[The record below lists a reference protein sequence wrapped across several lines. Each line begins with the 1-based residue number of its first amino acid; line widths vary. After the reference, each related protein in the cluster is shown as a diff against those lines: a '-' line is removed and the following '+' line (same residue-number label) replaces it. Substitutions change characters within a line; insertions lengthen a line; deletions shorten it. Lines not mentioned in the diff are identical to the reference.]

1 MEGKGRGRGRREE
14 GERPLSNFVTTKF
27 LHKQNHHNTRTIN
40 DISKTP
46 IAAAPTSLL
55 HFLSNVRMPYLFACE
70 IQIYMHT

>member
-1 MEGKGRGRGRREE
+1 MEGEGRGRREE

-27 LHKQNHHNTRTIN
+27 LHKLNHHNTHTIN

-46 IAAAPTSLL
+46 IAAAPTSYSIFSL
-55 HFLSNVRMPYLFACE
+55 MPYLFACE